1 MEKITTVAFLIL
13 AAVFTAFAQGGKD
26 EQEILKINQEYNGAS
41 LKNDLAFFE
50 RVLAD
55 DYIYSGPTGR
65 LLNRTQYL
73 EEIRNEAAKPT
84 YKLQEITSVEPKI
97 KIVGNMAILTAGWTS
112 ATTPLNDAKT
122 EPHKD
127 TGRYT
132 TIYEKRGGRWMI
144 TAEHVSEAQHDR
156 KLMEQQVMKAGHAY
170 NEMLKRN
177 DVAAMERILADEYM
191 YTSSE
196 GTVTNKAQ
204 EIERH
209 KSGRIKFEIAETTDQ
224 KVRITG
230 NGSAVETATF
240 RVKGTNDGKAFDE
253 TERYTT
259 VWVWRGGRWQI
270 VADHTSAVKQ

>member
-1 MEKITTVAFLIL
+1 MKKITTIAFLIL
-13 AAVFTAFAQGGKD
+13 SAAFTAFTQNGKD

-55 DYIYSGPTGR
+55 DYIYSGPSGR

-84 YKLQEITSVEPKI
+84 YKLQDITSVEPKI
-97 KIVGNMAILTAGWTS
+97 KMIGHMAILTAGWAS
-112 ATTPLNDAKT
+112 ATTPLNDTKT

-132 TIYEKRGGRWMI
+132 SVYEKRGGRWMI
-144 TAEHVSEAQHDR
+144 TAEHVSEAPHDK
-156 KLMEQQVMKAGHAY
+156 KLMEQQLKNAGLAY
-170 NEMLKRN
+170 NEMLKSN
-177 DVAAMERILADEYM
+177 DVAAMEKVLAAEYM

-196 GTVTNKAQ
+196 GTFTSKEQ
-204 EIERH
+204 EVARH
-209 KSGRIKFEIAETTDQ
+209 KSGKLKFELAETTDQ
-224 KVRITG
+224 KVRIIG
-230 NGSAVETATF
+230 NGSAIETATF
-240 RVKGTNDGKAFDE
+240 RAKGTNDGKPFDE

-259 VWVWRGGRWQI
+259 VWVWRDGRWQI
-270 VADHTSAVKQ
+270 AADHASAIKR